1 MIECLHRPRYKL
13 AWISHNF
20 PTHKHVFLE
29 RSANPHWLMYHCH
42 IHSNVSIYIVV
53 LLWKCHKLSY
63 ATGTVMLLWKR
74 LICHNIIMNGEIVRI
89 WKVITVACFK
99 VGLLIRHLSERP
111 EEKRKNLI
119 QYSRWSGRHSIRVV
133 LNISVYVSRA
143 LPHDS
148 LSYL

>member
-29 RSANPHWLMYHCH
+29 RSANPHLLMYHCR
-42 IHSNVSIYIVV
+42 IHTNVSIYIVV

-74 LICHNIIMNGEIVRI
+74 LICHNIYIYTHTHIYI
-89 WKVITVACFK
+89 HIYTCTCTYIYIYIH
-99 VGLLIRHLSERP
+99 GLAYPRSISSFTILIKLG
-111 EEKRKNLI
+111 KNKYRK
-119 QYSRWSGRHSIRVV
+119 
-133 LNISVYVSRA
+133 A
-143 LPHDS
+143 
-148 LSYL
+148 SYFRLFTKYY